1 LEQDC
6 CAFADWSVKARGNNL
21 VLEVTA
27 PTEEG
32 ITAVQAMF
40 GKLRPHVETT
50 TD

>member
-6 CAFADWSVKARGNNL
+6 CAFADWSVRASGKNL